1 MNYVINID
9 LKPRLGVYDY
19 DCIYCILS
27 THFYVHVSII
37 SIISSLLKKYFKT
50 RLAAPATSGQPTFPV
65 AIYGCF
71 SGAFHSSSHLLLRTS
86 LSIVNLYM
94 YYLVL

>member
-9 LKPRLGVYDY
+9 LKPRLSDYNY

-50 RLAAPATSGQPTFPV
+50 ASVVLVIWFGNGANTAAVFHR
-65 AIYGCF
+65 F
-71 SGAFHSSSHLLLRTS
+71 SFSKL
-86 LSIVNLYM
+86 
-94 YYLVL
+94 